1 MTQRSSHA
9 SRPIRVLYL
18 QPAPLFGGAERQ
30 AATNVPLLRELGL
43 EVVPVVGPGTAI
55 AEWLR
60 ERGVNDFVLS
70 DCFPGGGPRPR
81 GLARLSLPDQYRRCL
96 VRSQRLV
103 AKLVN
108 ERGIDVIL
116 AAMPFSWVASTEVA
130 RRLGVAIVWRAGGTE
145 ITAMQKAALWTWGIR
160 QSPDLLLCN
169 GDAVRRTY
177 APLVRAPVAVVPN
190 GVDIEQFRPGDHD
203 PRRYRPPRARL
214 AVGFAARLVAQ
225 KRPQD
230 FIELAA
236 QLARRRP
243 DVAFLLAG
251 EGSRRAA
258 YQKIADRAGASNLR
272 FLGYVSDM
280 RAFYAAI
287 DVLVLPSRSEGC
299 PNVVL
304 EAMAM
309 DTVVVASDAAG
320 TVEVLRHGREG
331 LVYPIGDVA
340 RLTEMIDD
348 LAAHPERVLALRQA
362 AALRV
367 RSRFDA
373 RACAAGIA
381 DELQAVLETATSP
394 ALVGAPAAGRLTA
407 AAPRARPGR

>member
-1 MTQRSSHA
+1 M
-9 SRPIRVLYL
+9 RVLYL

-30 AATNVPLLRELGL
+30 AATNVPLLCELGL

-55 AEWLR
+55 ADWLR
-60 ERGVNDFVLS
+60 ERGVSDFVHT
-70 DCFPGGGPRPR
+70 DCFPGGGLRPR
-81 GLARLSLPDQYRRCL
+81 GLARLSLPHEYRRC
-96 VRSQRLV
+96 VARTERLV
-103 AKLVN
+103 AGLVN

-145 ITAMQKAALWTWGIR
+145 ITAMQKAALWTWGLR
-160 QSPDLLLCN
+160 RAPDLLLCN

-177 APLVRAPVAVVPN
+177 APLVRAPAAVVPN

-203 PRRYRPPRARL
+203 PRRYRPPGARL
-214 AVGFAARLVAQ
+214 AVGFAARLVSQ

-230 FIELAA
+230 FIDLAA
-236 QLARRRP
+236 RLAQRRP

-258 YQKIADRAGASNLR
+258 YQKLAERAGASNLH

-280 RAFYAAI
+280 RAFYSAI

-331 LVYPIGDVA
+331 LVYPIADVS
-340 RLTEMIDD
+340 RLTALVDD
-348 LAAHPERVLALRQA
+348 LAARPGRVLALRRA

-373 RACAAGIA
+373 RTCAAGIA
-381 DELQAVLETATSP
+381 GELQAVLEAATSP
-394 ALVGAPAAGRLTA
+394 ALVGAGAMAGRRLSA